1 MRILLTNDDGINA
14 PGLQVLEAIARSLTN
29 DENIFIIAPSGERSG
44 VGHCVSYNAPTQI
57 ERISENRYSI
67 SGYPADCVLAGIHHV
82 MKDDPPS
89 LILSGVN
96 RGNNSAENVLYSG
109 TIGAALEGALQGIT
123 SIALS
128 QYLGPESKKM
138 SNPFNPSITHG
149 LNVIQKILDN
159 DKHTDGGY
167 KVFYNVNFPPTENI
181 NGVAV
186 VPQGLRPNTNFGV
199 NPFTTQ
205 NGKEFLFIKGG
216 NQHVQVSQ
224 KSDVAA
230 NLSGYISLTPM
241 RADLTAFDRIAE
253 LEEFL

>member
-1 MRILLTNDDGINA
+1 
-14 PGLQVLEAIARSLTN
+14 
-29 DENIFIIAPSGERSG
+29 
-44 VGHCVSYNAPTQI
+44 
-57 ERISENRYSI
+57 
-67 SGYPADCVLAGIHHV
+67 
-82 MKDDPPS
+82 
-89 LILSGVN
+89 
-96 RGNNSAENVLYSG
+96 
-109 TIGAALEGALQGIT
+109 
-123 SIALS
+123 
-128 QYLGPESKKM
+128 M

-186 VPQGLRPNTNFGV
+186 VPQGLRPNTTFGV